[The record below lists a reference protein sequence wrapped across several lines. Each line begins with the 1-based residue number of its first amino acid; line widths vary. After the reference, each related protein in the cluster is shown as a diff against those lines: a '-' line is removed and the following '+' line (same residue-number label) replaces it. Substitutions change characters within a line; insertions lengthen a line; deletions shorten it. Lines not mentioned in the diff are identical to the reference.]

1 MSSVAKKHQAHF
13 TVDDYLAWTGEERW
27 ELIAGVAY
35 NMSPAPSI
43 KHQDIAGRL
52 YHELAQRLKSR
63 TCKPFIAPVDV
74 VLSAEDVV
82 QPDVLVVCDPNKITQ
97 NNIQVAP
104 DLVVEVLSPG
114 TALKDLREKKQLYER
129 SGVAEYVVIDP
140 LEDYVQRFYLQANG
154 SYHAGDIFGIYEELP
169 LLSLL
174 DVVLPLWEIFDVELP
189 QVEKPII

>member
-1 MSSVAKKHQAHF
+1 MNSVAKGHEVQF
-13 TVDDYLAWTGEERW
+13 TVEDYLGWTDDNRW
-27 ELIAGVAY
+27 ELISGIAY

-43 KHQDIAGRL
+43 KHQDIVGRL
-52 YHELAQRLKSR
+52 YNELAQRLKNR

-74 VLSAEDVV
+74 VLSIKDVV

-97 NNIQVAP
+97 NNIQGAP

-140 LEDYVQRFYLQANG
+140 LEEYVQRFCLQADG
-154 SYHAGDIFGIYEELP
+154 SYQAGDIFGLYEELP
-169 LLSLL
+169 LLSLPE
-174 DVVLPLWEIFDVELP
+174 VVLALWEIFGVELP
-189 QVEKPII
+189 QAEQPML